1 MSTFRVLVVDD
12 EPLARQVAVGLL
24 RGDSEIGQIDECADG
39 NEARQAIASIKP
51 DIVFLDIEMPGHTG
65 LEVAAGS
72 RETVAPVVVF
82 TTAFGH
88 YALDAFDVAATDYVL
103 KPYSDERFREALARA
118 KRRVRERRLGE
129 MARELVADLPADLP
143 AGPPAGL
150 PAGALAQAGALA
162 NVEDDRRSA
171 TPAATSEAP
180 DYLRR
185 LSLRDRDRTVV
196 LKIEEVVW
204 FEAEDYYVR
213 IHSTRGRHLIRAS
226 LTSLEARLDPRAF
239 VRVHRTAIVNVE
251 HVRESH
257 DRDGLCLVLSDGA
270 QVGVSRARKTQVEG
284 LLAPRLR

>member
-1 MSTFRVLVVDD
+1 MMAFRVLVVDD
-12 EPLARQVAVGLL
+12 EPLARQVAIGLL
-24 RGDSEIGQIDECADG
+24 RSDSEIGQIDECADG
-39 NEARQAIASIKP
+39 IQAQQAIARTKP
-51 DIVFLDIEMPGHTG
+51 DIVFLDIEMPGPTG
-65 LEVAAGS
+65 LAVAAES

-103 KPYSDERFREALARA
+103 KPYSDERFRQALARA
-118 KRRVRERRLGE
+118 KRRVRERRVGE
-129 MARELVADLPADLP
+129 MARELAADLPAR
-143 AGPPAGL
+143 AA
-150 PAGALAQAGALA
+150 AKA
-162 NVEDDRRSA
+162 EDGRRAS
-171 TPAATSEAP
+171 TPATTP

-239 VRVHRTAIVNVE
+239 VRTHRTAIVNVE

-257 DRDGLCLVLSDGA
+257 DRDGLCLVLTDGS
-270 QVGVSRARKTQVEG
+270 QVGVSRGRKGQVEA

>member
-1 MSTFRVLVVDD
+1 MTAFRVLVVDD

-24 RGDSEIGQIDECADG
+24 RGDGEIDPIEECGDG
-39 NEARQAIASIKP
+39 LAAQAAIARLKP
-51 DIVFLDIEMPGHTG
+51 DIVFLDIEIPGHNG

-72 RETVAPVVVF
+72 RDMIGPVVVF

-88 YALDAFDVAATDYVL
+88 YALDAFAVAATDYVL

-118 KRRVRERRLGE
+118 KRRVRERRLGD
-129 MARELVADLPADLP
+129 MARELVADD
-143 AGPPAGL
+143 
-150 PAGALAQAGALA
+150 
-162 NVEDDRRSA
+162 ERRPGKASA
-171 TPAATSEAP
+171 PDTP

-185 LSLRDRDRTVV
+185 LSLRDGDRTVV
-196 LKIEEVVW
+196 LKIEDIVW

-226 LTSLEARLDPRAF
+226 LTSLESRLDPRMF

-257 DRDGLCLVLSDGA
+257 VRDGLCLVLSDAA
-270 QVGVSRARKTQVEG
+270 QVGVSRGRKSHVES
-284 LLAPRLR
+284 LLSPRLR